1 VTVGEEANVTD
12 QERSGEPLP
21 SEVLPHH
28 VSDEIP
34 GALAH
39 VRVMNRFFDEIER
52 TGAAMPTVVAALS
65 ILYEDILADV
75 LEPYAVDL
83 ARSLAELEDFP
94 DPEAEP

>member
-52 TGAAMPTVVAALS
+52 TRAAAPTVVVALR
-65 ILYEDILADV
+65 IIYEDILADV

-83 ARSLAELEDFP
+83 ALSLVELEDSP
-94 DPEAEP
+94 ATEAEP

>member
-1 VTVGEEANVTD
+1 M
-12 QERSGEPLP
+12 EPLP

-28 VSDEIP
+28 ASDDVP

-39 VRVMNRFFDEIER
+39 VRVMNRFFDALEEEG
-52 TGAAMPTVVAALS
+52 TVSETTAANLR
-65 ILYEDILADV
+65 IIYEDVLADV

-83 ARSLAELEDFP
+83 ALSLAQLEDFP